1 MKALDNN
8 QLSELQK
15 KFAELY
21 VEESGRYSNYEIAI
35 RAGYGKG
42 GARQRAYELLNPD
55 ICPHVVRYIE
65 KLKSEMNEKYRC
77 DFNTHEKELWH
88 LREMAKKKNNVQT
101 AVRAE
106 ELRAKAAGLHVDRIL
121 TANKNLNS
129 MDNLSMEEIK
139 EKMRYLQKTWGKE
152 ITEIDEDE
160 EGDKDEVKKK

>member
-1 MKALDNN
+1 M
-8 QLSELQK
+8 QK

-21 VEESGRYSNYEIAI
+21 VFEKGVLSNYEVAIA
-35 RAGYGKG
+35 AGYGKD
-42 GARQRAYELLNPD
+42 GARQRAHELLNPD

-77 DFNTHEKELWH
+77 DYNTHEKELWH

>member
-35 RAGYGKG
+35 RAGYGKD
-42 GARQRAYELLNPD
+42 GARQRAHELLNPD

-77 DFNTHEKELWH
+77 DYNTHEKELWH

-121 TANKNLNS
+121 TATKNVNNL
-129 MDNLSMEEIK
+129 DNLSTEQ
-139 EKMRYLQKTWGKE
+139 LQERLDRLHKIWGHV
-152 ITEIDEDE
+152 ITEE
-160 EGDKDEVKKK
+160 DKDETKKE